1 MKKVLI
7 SLLAVITVVVL
18 FSGCEL
24 NIHLPARTDGNTTV
38 APVETTAAP
47 QTTQPVS
54 VPIETEAPSAVTE
67 ATTKNEI
74 YTKPIENP
82 STSADVSVSK
92 EEAKSI
98 VLAHAGLTASDVKR
112 YKAELDRERGGLV
125 YEIEF
130 DSGKYEYE
138 YEVDAQNGRILKSEK
153 DFRD

>member
-1 MKKVLI
+1 MKRVWI
-7 SLLAVITVVVL
+7 SLLAVLTLVVL

-24 NIHLPARTDGNTTV
+24 NIHLPAKVDGT
-38 APVETTAAP
+38 TTAAP

-138 YEVDAQNGRILKSEK
+138 YEVDAQNGRILKAEK